1 VFSVEVERQQRL
13 YIPFSRDPKDEFER
27 EAQETAERRRAI
39 GRPQTGDERTDGYA
53 RELDR
58 LRSQANV
65 DGNTEHSW
73 EYKFLLV
80 QEHNE

>member
-1 VFSVEVERQQRL
+1 MFSVEVERQQRL
-13 YIPFSRDPKDEFER
+13 HIPYSRDPKDEFER
-27 EAQETAERRRAI
+27 ERQEIVERSRAI
-39 GRPQTGDERTDGYA
+39 GRPRTDDERTDGYA

-58 LRSQANV
+58 LTSQANA

-73 EYKFLLV
+73 EYEFLLV